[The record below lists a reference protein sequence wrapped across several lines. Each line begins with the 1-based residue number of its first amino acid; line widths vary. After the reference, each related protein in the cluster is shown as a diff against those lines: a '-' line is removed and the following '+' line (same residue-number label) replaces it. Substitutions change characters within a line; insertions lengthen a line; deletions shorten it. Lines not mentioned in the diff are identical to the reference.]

1 MQKLILT
8 TLIVIAV
15 TITGCAQSTS
25 GRSYTTRNARSSY
38 EVKMGTLA
46 DVRDVEIESDANKQ
60 GVGTLTG
67 AALGGIAASNV
78 GKGRGKLAA
87 TIIGAVAGGVIGK
100 KVEGEISKEE
110 GVELLIDLDNGKTI
124 VVIQGKDPRDQ
135 FRVGDRVRVLSR
147 GGETRVT
154 K

>member
-1 MQKLILT
+1 MQKLIFT

-15 TITGCAQSTS
+15 AITGCAQSTS
-25 GRSYTTRNARSSY
+25 GRSYTEKNSRRSY
-38 EVKMGTLA
+38 EVLMGTLI
-46 DVRDVEIESDANKQ
+46 DVRDVVIERDER
-60 GVGTLTG
+60 GVGTVTG

-87 TIIGAVAGGVIGK
+87 TIIGAVAGGIIGK
-100 KVEGEISKEE
+100 KVEGEVTKEQ

-124 VVIQGKDPRDQ
+124 AVIQGKDPQDQ

-154 K
+154 R